1 MIPTHLKVGATL
13 PKLRNYLSS
22 RHREPSPPPSE
33 RSNLTIDNLPP
44 ISKLRSTLVDHP
56 QTYLLL
62 LLDFH
67 LLIWWSELM
76 CWIYDDQRTNQ
87 HSKFPQHR
95 PFSEIPQ
102 HQLSNSLNNNLK
114 SLFPGADNPGT
125 SIHLHKGD
133 RLNAKMV
140 HALYIPSQKRDFGEG
155 CEAGWEDCP
164 KYVFNGTTGA
174 QLGANF
180 CCKVSLFVFFQL
192 LLIANP
198 TPTQGYCIDLLENLS
213 KTCNFTFSLYYADR

>member
-1 MIPTHLKVGATL
+1 MKISLWVLWYFESYQSLLQKDRGNCSEPFIQDKLLLLQHLINFLFSKKPEGVMIPTHLKVGATL

-67 LLIWWSELM
+67 LLIWWSELI

-95 PFSEIPQ
+95 PFQKSHNINFQ
-102 HQLSNSLNNNLK
+102 ILS
-114 SLFPGADNPGT
+114 
-125 SIHLHKGD
+125 
-133 RLNAKMV
+133 
-140 HALYIPSQKRDFGEG
+140 
-155 CEAGWEDCP
+155 
-164 KYVFNGTTGA
+164 
-174 QLGANF
+174 
-180 CCKVSLFVFFQL
+180 
-192 LLIANP
+192 
-198 TPTQGYCIDLLENLS
+198 TPT
-213 KTCNFTFSLYYADR
+213 

>member
-22 RHREPSPPPSE
+22 RHREPSPPPSA
-33 RSNLTIDNLPP
+33 RSNLTNDNLPAIP
-44 ISKLRSTLVDHP
+44 KLRSTLVDHP
-56 QTYLLL
+56 KTYLLL
-62 LLDFH
+62 HLDFH

-102 HQLSNSLNNNLK
+102 HQLSNSLNTK
-114 SLFPGADNPGT
+114 SEALFPGADNPGT

-140 HALYIPSQKRDFGEG
+140 HALYISRLR
-155 CEAGWEDCP
+155 
-164 KYVFNGTTGA
+164 NGTLGRGA
-174 QLGANF
+174 KPVG
-180 CCKVSLFVFFQL
+180 K
-192 LLIANP
+192 IAPSTSSTAPPGLSWEP
-198 TPTQGYCIDLLENLS
+198 TSVAG
-213 KTCNFTFSLYYADR
+213 